1 MGMTTAMNDIA
12 DLARI
17 LREQPEWAD
26 AIRSILL
33 GQELLEL
40 PQRFAEFAEATN
52 ERLTR
57 LETLVAEFVQA
68 TDQRLTRLESDV
80 ATLKTDMA
88 EVKSDVATLKSD
100 MVEVKTDVATLK
112 SDMVEVKSGQSRLET
127 RLDRLAGG
135 VGRLEGAE
143 LERDVHANIVNIAS
157 YGLGLRRVRV
167 IRTKIVTPGLDFQ
180 DAIDDAEDQGLIT
193 SEQAFHLTQA
203 DAIFAARR
211 KSDQQDCYVVAE
223 ISRGIRDHDVIRARD
238 RAQTLAAVKGDPVIP
253 VVVGANVAPQQRQLA
268 EREGVSIVLTA
279 VFAEPDRFSSYQP
292 TSEREG

>member
-1 MGMTTAMNDIA
+1 MNDIA

-80 ATLKTDMA
+80 ATLK
-88 EVKSDVATLKSD
+88 SD

-112 SDMVEVKSGQSRLET
+112 TDVATLKSDMTEVKSGQSRLET

-268 EREGVSIVLTA
+268 EREGVSIVLTS